1 MDKVEIIE
9 KELGLALPV
18 DFREFLIRCKSF
30 VLDKKDYC
38 RILQDNYRTHGI
50 IYELYTVDNFLER
63 QLYRDLLFEMQTHFE
78 NPSEYVESKFLYYI
92 ADGTGTICIS
102 LGGKHYGKIY
112 SVDNGDF
119 GIIYQAENI
128 NSFVDSLYDP
138 LKYSCTGGELKE
150 AVKND
155 NLPLLRELIE
165 TKDGDKQIEHSTPL
179 DVDLFE
185 LAYRN
190 NFDNILQY
198 LISKG
203 YKGYNR
209 AEKYQVKF

>member
-9 KELGLALPV
+9 KELGLTLPV
-18 DFREFLIRCKSF
+18 DFREFLIKSKSF
-30 VLDKKDYC
+30 VLDKQVYC
-38 RILQDNYRTHGI
+38 RILQDNYRTDGI

-63 QLYRDLLFEMQTHFE
+63 QLYRDDLFEMQAHFE
-78 NPSEYVESKFLYYI
+78 NPSEYVESEFLYYI
-92 ADGTGTICIS
+92 ADGSGTICIS
-102 LGGKHYGKIY
+102 LGGQHYGKIY

-119 GIIYQAENI
+119 GIIYQAENVNAFI
-128 NSFVDSLYDP
+128 DSLYDP
-138 LKYSCTGGELKE
+138 LKYSCTSEELKE
-150 AVKND
+150 AIKNN
-155 NLPLLRELIE
+155 NLPLLKELIE
-165 TKDGDKQIEHSTPL
+165 TKDGDQQIEHSTPL